1 MGQAVEAAYLA
12 IRSKRELFGKG
23 LEVELGGEEEAVE
36 QWDLLLS
43 AAESCKFRFGVTS
56 HNCTAMW
63 QALKQRAENEQGP
76 FSIRDQQ
83 HIFSPFESLAAP
95 KAKLASNLCA
105 SVPLLPAGETKTKN
119 SCVSLQGCVSA
130 LRDLCEAG
138 EFHLW
143 LYLQE
148 QHLLLSKMSFYLQ

>member
-1 MGQAVEAAYLA
+1 MGQAVEAAYFA

-36 QWDLLLS
+36 QWNLLLS

-56 HNCTAMW
+56 HNCTEMW
-63 QALKQRAENEQGP
+63 QALNQRAENEQGP

-105 SVPLLPAGETKTKN
+105 SVPLLSCRRDQNQKFLCVTSGMHLRPSWSVWSWWVPPLALSAG
-119 SCVSLQGCVSA
+119 A
-130 LRDLCEAG
+130 A
-138 EFHLW
+138 FAP
-143 LYLQE
+143 
-148 QHLLLSKMSFYLQ
+148 